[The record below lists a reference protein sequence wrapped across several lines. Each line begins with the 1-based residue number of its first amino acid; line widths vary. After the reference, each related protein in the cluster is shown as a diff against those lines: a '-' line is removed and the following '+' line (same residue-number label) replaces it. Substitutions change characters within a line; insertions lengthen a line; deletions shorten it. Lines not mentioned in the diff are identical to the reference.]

1 MVRMK
6 SMSEWWRNRQKN
18 TKFLIITVLL
28 DLSALIVTFLL
39 INSVFFIVVFL
50 NIVFIIYLIPTL
62 YLIRLAKQP
71 ISSKEYYLGA
81 VDQYSPY
88 MDETILTKMF
98 EIRIN
103 NRRNFL
109 FAFLALL
116 VTITFTIA
124 FNKDAYNFF
133 NSQSIVGISSAKI
146 LIILG
151 YIEVLVCVYYV
162 LGFDREIF
170 KELDMLFKARKKLE
184 TTKKTNLNNEKRI
197 S

>member
-1 MVRMK
+1 MK